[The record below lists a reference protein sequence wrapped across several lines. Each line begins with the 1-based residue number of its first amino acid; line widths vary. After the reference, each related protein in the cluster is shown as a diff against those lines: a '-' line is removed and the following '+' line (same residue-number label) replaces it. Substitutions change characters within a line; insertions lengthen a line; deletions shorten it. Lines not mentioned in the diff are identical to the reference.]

1 MPYKGPFV
9 IFKCW
14 NNGKVTLKYGL
25 TKSWY
30 NIHQNNPYT
39 YDTNVEDINPENM
52 YDDVNI

>member
-1 MPYKGPFV
+1 M